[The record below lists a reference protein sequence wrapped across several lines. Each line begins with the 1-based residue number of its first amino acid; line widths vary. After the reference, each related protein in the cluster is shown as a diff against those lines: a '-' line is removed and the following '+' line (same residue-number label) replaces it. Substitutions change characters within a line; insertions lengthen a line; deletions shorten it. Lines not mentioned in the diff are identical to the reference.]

1 VKERADGPLD
11 GRRVVVEGCI
21 VGLYERH
28 VAQEE
33 IWPDEVRGIFFWHEY
48 LDMMNIWSAQVW
60 AA

>member
-11 GRRVVVEGCI
+11 GRWVVVEGCI

-33 IWPDEVRGIFFWHEY
+33 IWPDEVRGIFF